1 MFKGTI
7 TFAATGRTEDEVIEK
22 ILFDLH
28 EEIRRE
34 GEGIKVEECE
44 EEND

>member
-7 TFAATGRTEDEVIEK
+7 TFTATGNTADEVIEK
-22 ILFDLH
+22 ILFDIH

-34 GEGIKVEECE
+34 GASIIIKETEEYYG
-44 EEND
+44 